1 MNTRKALIVGATG
14 LVGGFCLQAL
24 CDNPNYSE
32 VTALV
37 RKPILKTHRKLKV
50 ITSSFENL
58 QNDLSDIQAHDVY
71 CCLGTTI
78 KKAESQEAF
87 KKIDHTLVVS
97 VAELMRKQ
105 GSEQFVIISAMGADS
120 KSKVFYNRTKGEME
134 EDLKGVGYP
143 CLRIIRPSL
152 LLGQREEFRLAEKIG
167 IILAPIIKPFLIG
180 SLKKYSPIDAKAVA
194 RFMVNSALESP
205 VSGVYVYESDMIDQ
219 NWKDN

>member
-1 MNTRKALIVGATG
+1 MATRKALVVGATG

-24 CDNPNYSE
+24 YDNPNYSE

-37 RKPILKTHRKLKV
+37 RKPILKIHHKLKV
-50 ITSSFENL
+50 ITSNFVNL
-58 QNDLSDIQAHDVY
+58 QDDLSNIQAHDVY

-78 KKAESQEAF
+78 RKAASQEAF
-87 KKIDHTLVVS
+87 KKIDYTLVIS

-105 GSEQFVIISAMGADS
+105 GSEQFVVISAMGADS

-152 LLGQREEFRLAEKIG
+152 LLGKREEIRLAEKIG
-167 IILAPIIKPFLIG
+167 IILTPIMKPFLRG

-194 RFMVNSALESP
+194 GFMVTSAFESP
-205 VSGVYVYESDMIDQ
+205 VSGVYIYESDIIA
-219 NWKDN
+219 KKL